1 MADTRVLTLSLTM
14 GSVFR
19 FRLVIV
25 FSAVW
30 WGPTQIWSGNNCIL
44 WHTLRIIRNSSLTL
58 VLIIDNLLFFQ
69 NCICTWRASDRGGRV
84 EHTRV
89 WRHWHQDHW
98 GRGHRGQG
106 GHWPRRLWGGQG
118 ARAAGGVSIILFL
131 LEEYFQQDFWN
142 VKPWEKILD
151 IQWISEADI
160 LH

>member
-44 WHTLRIIRNSSLTL
+44 CHTLRIISNSSL
-58 VLIIDNLLFFQ
+58 VLIIDHLLFLQ
-69 NCICTWRASDRGGRV
+69 NCICTWRASDRGGRA

-98 GRGHRGQG
+98 GWGHRGQG
-106 GHWPRRLWGGQG
+106 GHWPRRLGGGQG